1 MKTVAIATESR
12 ASQRAASVIVSGH
25 RGDPEILDKFA
36 VEWNELADDAVE
48 DQPFFRPTWIC
59 AYFRA
64 FEPQAKVLLVTA
76 RVDGRLVMILP
87 LVEEFSTF
95 SKVPVRRLRVPVNY
109 GCSRFDAVRRAGP
122 DGELAID
129 ATWEYLRNLSGWDLL
144 LFRDALQG
152 STVGHIA
159 DSAERDG
166 FRTHSVADEPTPFI
180 RVPADPETM
189 EKMPPNSK
197 LRSQLKQIRLRLKN
211 HGSLRFSRSAVADPA
226 ALDRFYQ
233 LEVSGWKGRSP
244 DGLTVLN
251 CGVQSFYNEVA
262 SSAARDGYFSLY
274 SLELNDILIAA
285 HYSFTHRDR
294 CYSPKVAYNEEYKQ
308 FAPGHLIVEEILK
321 DCRML
326 GITGFDITGQDQP
339 WKMKWTT
346 QARAVNHHF
355 IFKGPVGTMAHAI
368 GIRAQ
373 ASAWTAKKP
382 KVPNEQFRTLG
393 KAQ

>member
-1 MKTVAIATESR
+1 MSHATAIAVESKIPTR
-12 ASQRAASVIVSGH
+12 TKSVVVSSH
-25 RGDPEILDKFA
+25 RGGPALIDEFTA
-36 VEWNELADDAVE
+36 EWNDLSNDAVE
-48 DQPFFRPTWIC
+48 DQPFFRPAWIR

-76 RVDGRLVMILP
+76 RVDGRLVMVLP
-87 LVEEFSTF
+87 LVEELSTF
-95 SKVPVRRLRVPVNY
+95 SKVPVRRLRAPVNY
-109 GCSRFDAVRRAGP
+109 CCSRFDAVRRSGP
-122 DGELAID
+122 EGESAID

-144 LFRDALQG
+144 LFRDALEG
-152 STVGHIA
+152 STVSRIA
-159 DSAERDG
+159 NCAEREG
-166 FRTHSVADEPTPFI
+166 FRIHRVADRPTPFI
-180 RVPADPETM
+180 PVPADPVVM
-189 EKMPPNSK
+189 AKMPPNSK

-262 SSAARDGYFSLY
+262 SGAARDGYFSLY
-274 SLELNDILIAA
+274 SLELNDVLIAA

-294 CYSPKVAYNEEYKQ
+294 CYSPKVAYNEDYKQ
-308 FAPGHLIVEEILK
+308 FGPGHLIVAEILK
-321 DCRML
+321 DCRER

-346 QARAVNHHF
+346 QTRAAYQHF
-355 IFKGPVGTMAHAI
+355 IFKGSVGKLAHVI
-368 GIRAQ
+368 GTGARASKWSEKRKTDSKSQ
-373 ASAWTAKKP
+373 WSYK
-382 KVPNEQFRTLG
+382 
-393 KAQ
+393 